1 MKSDAHVT
9 QGIEEQCDETFVL
22 ANVEEVVN
30 ENGASEDEQTS
41 QTSNVPLGNAQ
52 DEPEYKSDEDVEV
65 DIDGSDNEELPG
77 IIIPHH
83 FLKHIEDNHF
93 TSSLVSHVHH

>member
-9 QGIEEQCDETFVL
+9 QGIEEQCDETFAL